1 MDLIYTDSKRVD
13 QGVILN
19 PDLDMEI
26 GGEEDFALV
35 LPTDFKLEAQAFI
48 YMERSEIFGIVDGC
62 SVETSEHTIT
72 YSGRTIRGI
81 MASKIIEPPAGQDY
95 RVVTGNV
102 SDILNTFARE
112 CGIGDICRFDGRVA
126 NVNNIKIDRYTT
138 FLEAADKLMA
148 QVDMKMTFQYSLG
161 KMLISLVPVFDYSE
175 NIEYDNR
182 NIGFSVKQDFA
193 PPNHVICLGR
203 GDLAQ
208 RQVIHLYA
216 DTDGNISKTQTLFG
230 LDEVA
235 IIYDYSSAESLEE
248 LEKGGVKR
256 LQEVQKNSMKVTLL
270 ESDQYDVGDI
280 VGGREEI
287 TGIEIKE
294 KITAKIIKIKDGI
307 MSTEYKVGEKL

>member
-193 PPNHVICLGR
+193 LPNHVICLGR